1 MGTCSVPVHVVRY
14 LQQAFRAISGQAM
27 DSLYL
32 HILEHQSTAVVL
44 LDSKLCVTYLNQSA
58 EFLLAASNERS
69 RGDPLRLLLRG
80 DEDFE
85 AELEAALSKEQSFTR
100 RITHLKA
107 LQASTGEI
115 TVDYTV
121 TPMTDCSQGGLLLEL
136 QPLDRLLR
144 INRDAAQLTLQRTT
158 RHLVRGLAHE
168 IKNPLG
174 GIRGAAQLLAR
185 ELDRAQ
191 LSEYTDIIIE
201 EADRL
206 RNLVDRMLGPNQLP
220 QYRSGNIHRILERVR
235 QLITAEHPG
244 RLHIERDYDPS
255 IPDLTCDPDQ
265 LLQAFLNVTRNAAQ
279 ALEETEDAVITF
291 RSRTMRQF
299 TIGAERHRLVVRIDI
314 LDNGPGVP
322 PDMIER
328 LFYPMISG
336 RADGTGLGLSITQ
349 SIIAQHGGLIECESE
364 PGSTRFTILLPLES
378 IDEGA

>member
-1 MGTCSVPVHVVRY
+1 
-14 LQQAFRAISGQAM
+14 M
-27 DSLYL
+27 DSLYR

-69 RGDPLRLLLRG
+69 HGDHLRLLLRG

-107 LQASTGEI
+107 LQASSGEI

-121 TPMTDCSQGGLLLEL
+121 TPMTDCEQGGLLIEL

-185 ELDRAQ
+185 ELDSVP
-191 LSEYTDIIIE
+191 LTEYTDIIIE

-220 QYRSGNIHRILERVR
+220 QYRTGNIHRILERVR
-235 QLITAEHPG
+235 QLITAENPG
-244 RLHIERDYDPS
+244 RLQIERDYDPS

-279 ALEETEDAVITF
+279 ALEDTEDAVITF

-299 TIGAERHRLVVRIDI
+299 TIGDERHRLVVRIDI
-314 LDNGPGVP
+314 IDNGPGIP

>member
-1 MGTCSVPVHVVRY
+1 
-14 LQQAFRAISGQAM
+14 M
-27 DSLYL
+27 DSLYRN
-32 HILEHQSTAVVL
+32 ILEHQSTAVVL
-44 LDSKLCVTYLNQSA
+44 LDSKLCVSYLNQSA

-69 RGDPLRLLLRG
+69 QGDPLRLLLRG

-85 AELEAALSKEQSFTR
+85 GELEAALTKEQSYTR
-100 RITHLKA
+100 RITQLTA
-107 LQASTGEI
+107 LQASAREI

-121 TPMTDCSQGGLLLEL
+121 TPMTDCEQGGLLLEL

-185 ELDRAQ
+185 ELDHAQ
-191 LSEYTDIIIE
+191 LAEYTDIIIE

-206 RNLVDRMLGPNQLP
+206 RNLVDRMLGPNRLP
-220 QYRSGNIHRILERVR
+220 QYRNGNIHRILERVR

-244 RLHIERDYDPS
+244 RLRIERDYDPS

-279 ALEETEDAVITF
+279 ALEDTEHAVITF

-299 TIGAERHRLVVRIDI
+299 TIGDERHRLVVRIDI
-314 LDNGPGVP
+314 LDNGPGVA

-336 RADGTGLGLSITQ
+336 RAEGTGLGLSITQ
-349 SIIAQHGGLIECESE
+349 SIIAQHGGLIECASE

-378 IDEGA
+378 IDESA

>member
-1 MGTCSVPVHVVRY
+1 
-14 LQQAFRAISGQAM
+14 M
-27 DSLYL
+27 DSLYR
-32 HILEHQSTAVVL
+32 HILEHQSTAVIL
-44 LDSKLCVTYLNQSA
+44 LDSKLCVTYMNPSA
-58 EFLLAASNERS
+58 EFLLAVSHDRS
-69 RGDPLRLLLRG
+69 QGDPLLSLLRG
-80 DEDFE
+80 DEDFQR
-85 AELEAALSKEQSFTR
+85 ELESALANEQSFTR
-100 RITHLKA
+100 RITQLKA
-107 LQASTGEI
+107 LQASTREI

-121 TPMTDCSQGGLLLEL
+121 TPMADCGQGGLLLEL

-206 RNLVDRMLGPNQLP
+206 RGLVDRMLGPNQLP
-220 QYRSGNIHRILERVR
+220 HYRSGNIHRILERVR

-244 RLHIERDYDPS
+244 RLQIERDYDPS

-265 LLQAFLNVTRNAAQ
+265 LLQAFLNVARNAAQ
-279 ALEETEDAVITF
+279 ALEDTENAVITF

-299 TIGAERHRLVVRIDI
+299 TIGDERHRLVVRVDI
-314 LDNGPGVP
+314 LDNGPGIA

-378 IDEGA
+378 VDESA

>member
-1 MGTCSVPVHVVRY
+1 MN
-14 LQQAFRAISGQAM
+14 
-27 DSLYL
+27 SLYR

-44 LDSKLCVTYLNQSA
+44 LDGELRVTYLNQSA

-69 RGDPLRLLLRG
+69 HGDHLRMLLRG

-107 LQASTGEI
+107 LQARSGEI

-121 TPMTDCSQGGLLLEL
+121 TPMTDCEQGGLLLEL

-185 ELDRAQ
+185 EFDSSPLT
-191 LSEYTDIIIE
+191 EYTDIIIE

-220 QYRSGNIHRILERVR
+220 QYRRSNIHRILERVR
-235 QLITAEHPG
+235 QLITVEHPG

-255 IPDLTCDPDQ
+255 IPELNCDPDQ

-279 ALEETEDAVITF
+279 ALEDTEDAVITF

-299 TIGAERHRLVVRIDI
+299 TIGDERHRHVVCVDI
-314 LDNGPGVP
+314 LDNGPGIA

-378 IDEGA
+378 TDEGA

>member
-1 MGTCSVPVHVVRY
+1 
-14 LQQAFRAISGQAM
+14 M
-27 DSLYL
+27 DSLYR

-44 LDSKLCVTYLNQSA
+44 LDPALRVTYLNQSA

-69 RGDPLRLLLRG
+69 CGDHLRVLLRG
-80 DEDFE
+80 DDDFE
-85 AELEAALSKEQSFTR
+85 AELAAALNQERSFTR
-100 RITHLKA
+100 RITHLRA
-107 LQASTGEI
+107 LQASTGDI

-121 TPMTDCSQGGLLLEL
+121 TPMTDCDQGGLLLEL

-185 ELDRAQ
+185 ELERAQ
-191 LSEYTDIIIE
+191 LTEYTDIIIE

-220 QYRSGNIHRILERVR
+220 KYRNGNIHRILERVR
-235 QLITAEHPG
+235 QLITAEHPEH
-244 RLHIERDYDPS
+244 LQIERDYDPS
-255 IPDLTCDPDQ
+255 IPELTCDPDQ

-279 ALEETEDAVITF
+279 ALEGTENAMITF
-291 RSRTMRQF
+291 RTRTMRQF
-299 TIGAERHRLVVRIDI
+299 TIGDERHRLVVRIDI
-314 LDNGPGVP
+314 LDNGPGIP
-322 PDMIER
+322 ADMIER

-378 IDEGA
+378 IDESA